1 MAAIATST
9 RPEETR
15 ATRSSASQ
23 RASGFGAA
31 LRALRAA
38 PESAKVRPE
47 QLAILETE
55 YRSACY
61 EADALFE
68 HAPWCSS
75 PGDKPAAHNCVSGD
89 APYIDGMHGL
99 LAGDPVPTVSACAWA
114 REEDGLQSVSIHLLS
129 DGDAD
134 GGEGWFSADA
144 ARALAAQLNAAA
156 DLIDGG
162 AA

>member
-1 MAAIATST
+1 M
-9 RPEETR
+9 
-15 ATRSSASQ
+15 
-23 RASGFGAA
+23 G
-31 LRALRAA
+31 
-38 PESAKVRPE
+38 
-47 QLAILETE
+47 
-55 YRSACY
+55 
-61 EADALFE
+61 
-68 HAPWCSS
+68 
-75 PGDKPAAHNCVSGD
+75 GD